1 MASDLAH
8 SIATLAEKIV
18 ERRDNTDMPKSPRAK
33 PAHIKKSGSIEEGDG
48 ESLEASERGGAD
60 AGDPSAGVGSRLR
73 YLRDMHGL
81 SQRELARRAG
91 LTHGTIGSIE
101 RDAISPSVGSL
112 RKILDSFPM
121 TLSEFFALNPDS
133 ETQVFFGHGELME
146 VGGGGISLR
155 QVGHNLKNRPL
166 QVLLE
171 RYAPGAETAKTPYS
185 HIGDEGGV
193 VIQGQVEVTVGGA
206 TRVLGPGDGYLFS
219 SRLPHKFRNVGTD
232 EAVVVS
238 ANTPPV

>member
-1 MASDLAH
+1 
-8 SIATLAEKIV
+8 
-18 ERRDNTDMPKSPRAK
+18 MPKPPTTR
-33 PAHIKKSGSIEEGDG
+33 PAPAKKSGSIDQADSDPAEPEGRSDADG
-48 ESLEASERGGAD
+48 
-60 AGDPSAGVGSRLR
+60 GDPSAGVGSRLR

-121 TLSEFFALNPDS
+121 TLSEFFALDPDS
-133 ETQVFFGHGELME
+133 ETQVFFGNGELME

-171 RYAPGAETAKTPYS
+171 RYAPGAETAKAPYS

-193 VIQGQVEVTVGGA
+193 VIQGQVEVTVGGS

-219 SRLPHKFRNVGTD
+219 SRLPHKFRNVGPD

>member
-1 MASDLAH
+1 
-8 SIATLAEKIV
+8 
-18 ERRDNTDMPKSPRAK
+18 MPKPPTAK
-33 PAHIKKSGSIEEGDG
+33 LARVKTSGSTAQD
-48 ESLEASERGGAD
+48 ESASPQQARRRAAD
-60 AGDPSAGVGSRLR
+60 AGDPAAGVGSRLR

-81 SQRELARRAG
+81 SQRALARRAG

-121 TLSEFFALNPDS
+121 TLSEFFALDPES
-133 ETQVFFGHGELME
+133 ETQVFFDLDELME

-155 QVGHNLKNRPL
+155 QVGRNLKNRPL

-171 RYAPGAETAKTPYS
+171 RYAPGAETAKAPYS
-185 HIGDEGGV
+185 HAGDEGGV

-206 TRVLGPGDGYLFS
+206 TRVLGPGEAYLFS
-219 SRLPHKFRNVGTD
+219 SRLPHKFRNVGPD

-238 ANTPPV
+238 ANTPPG

>member
-1 MASDLAH
+1 
-8 SIATLAEKIV
+8 
-18 ERRDNTDMPKSPRAK
+18 MPKPPAPK
-33 PAHIKKSGSIEEGDG
+33 PARARKPGPIDQGD
-48 ESLEASERGGAD
+48 SSPSDNAPSETAQRDAAD
-60 AGDPSAGVGSRLR
+60 AGDPSAGVGARLR

-133 ETQVFFGHGELME
+133 ETQVFFTHGELME

-155 QVGHNLKNRPL
+155 QVGQNLRNRPL

-171 RYAPGAETAKTPYS
+171 RYAPGAETAKAPYS

-193 VIQGQVEVTVGGA
+193 VIQGQVEVTVGGS

-219 SRLPHKFRNVGTD
+219 SRLPHKFRNVGTS

>member
-1 MASDLAH
+1 MPLPSPARSTRA
-8 SIATLAEKIV
+8 AAAESKPAK
-18 ERRDNTDMPKSPRAK
+18 TAK
-33 PAHIKKSGSIEEGDG
+33 PAKQPPAADVGGGDAN
-48 ESLEASERGGAD
+48 S
-60 AGDPSAGVGSRLR
+60 GVGARLLF
-73 YLRDMHGL
+73 LREMHGL

-91 LTHGTIGSIE
+91 LTHATIGSIE

-121 TLSEFFALNPDS
+121 TLSEFFALEPES
-133 ETQVFFGHGELME
+133 ETQVFF
-146 VGGGGISLR
+146 SLR
-155 QVGHNLKNRPL
+155 QVGHNLKGRPL

-185 HIGDEGGV
+185 HIGDEGGI

-219 SRLPHKFRNVGTD
+219 SRLPHKFRNVSD
-232 EAVVVS
+232 QEAVVVS

>member
-1 MASDLAH
+1 VASDLAH
-8 SIATLAEKIV
+8 SIATLDEKIV
-18 ERRDNTDMPKSPRAK
+18 ERRDNTDMPKSPSVK

-232 EAVVVS
+232 EAIVVS

>member
-1 MASDLAH
+1 
-8 SIATLAEKIV
+8 
-18 ERRDNTDMPKSPRAK
+18 MPKPPTAT
-33 PAHIKKSGSIEEGDG
+33 PARSNQSGPLDEGAS
-48 ESLEASERGGAD
+48 EPLEASGRSDAD

-133 ETQVFFGHGELME
+133 ETQVFFGHDELME

-219 SRLPHKFRNVGTD
+219 SRLPHKFRNVGTG

>member
-1 MASDLAH
+1 
-8 SIATLAEKIV
+8 
-18 ERRDNTDMPKSPRAK
+18 MPKPPTTETAR
-33 PAHIKKSGSIEEGDG
+33 IKKPGSIDGGDHNPEETAGRSD
-48 ESLEASERGGAD
+48 AD
-60 AGDPSAGVGSRLR
+60 AGDPSEGVGSRLR

-112 RKILDSFPM
+112 RKILE
-121 TLSEFFALNPDS
+121 LKPDS

-171 RYAPGAETAKTPYS
+171 RYAPGAETAKAPYS

-193 VIQGQVEVTVGGA
+193 VIQGQVEVTVGGS

-219 SRLPHKFRNVGTD
+219 SRLPHKFRNVGPD

>member
-1 MASDLAH
+1 
-8 SIATLAEKIV
+8 
-18 ERRDNTDMPKSPRAK
+18 MPKSPTSKPSRAK
-33 PAHIKKSGSIEEGDG
+33 KPGSTDQDDNAPAEVARHGD
-48 ESLEASERGGAD
+48 SD
-60 AGDPSAGVGSRLR
+60 AGDPSAGVGTRLR

-121 TLSEFFALNPDS
+121 TLSEFFALNPES
-133 ETQVFFGHGELME
+133 ETQVFFSQGELME

-171 RYAPGAETAKTPYS
+171 RYAPGAETAKAPYS
-185 HIGDEGGV
+185 HVGDEGGV
-193 VIQGQVEVTVGGA
+193 VIQGQVEVTVGGS

-219 SRLPHKFRNVGTD
+219 SRLPHKFRNVGPG